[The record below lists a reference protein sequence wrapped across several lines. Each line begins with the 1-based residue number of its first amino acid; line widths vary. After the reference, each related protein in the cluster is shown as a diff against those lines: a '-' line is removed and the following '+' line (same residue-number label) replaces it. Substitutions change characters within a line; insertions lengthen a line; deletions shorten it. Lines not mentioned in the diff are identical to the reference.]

1 VTNPARVTIYTLSLC
16 GPCRR
21 ARHLLRR
28 RGIPYREVCG
38 DDDPD
43 FDHVLLERT
52 RGLTVPQVVID
63 GVPIGGAD
71 SLERLE
77 RLGVLAELVGD
88 TRFPVPRVVR
98 RLSARRVLEMY
109 LSGGDSGPWIYQ
121 VELVDQLGRVLER
134 RQASSADEA
143 AAIADSLR
151 PGCPTGTG
159 APTTNG
165 RAPGH

>member
-1 VTNPARVTIYTLSLC
+1 MSSARVTIYTLSGC

-28 RGIPYREVCG
+28 RGIPYSEVRG

-43 FDHVLLERT
+43 FDRLLLERT
-52 RGLTVPQVVID
+52 GGLTVPQIVID
-63 GVPIGGAD
+63 GVAIGGAD
-71 SLERLE
+71 SLERLD
-77 RLGVLAELVGD
+77 RLGVLAQLVND
-88 TRFPVPRVVR
+88 TRFPVPRVSR
-98 RLSARRVLEMY
+98 RLSARRVLETY
-109 LSGGDSGPWIYQ
+109 VSGGDCGPWIYR
-121 VELVDQLGRVLER
+121 VDLIDQRGRVLER

-151 PGCPTGTG
+151 PGGPTGTA

-165 RAPGH
+165 RGPGR